1 MPRSPEFQK
10 KLDQALDVSKKLY
23 RLVAAR
29 NEMKPARPSTPTR
42 QAVKPWASVTPAD
55 KLPEVLWK
63 DVPKGSRIV
72 SIELPPI
79 KK

>member
-10 KLDQALDVSKKLY
+10 KLDRALDVSKKLY

-29 NEMKPARPSTPTR
+29 NEIKPKPS
-42 QAVKPWASVTPAD
+42 TPAD

-63 DVPKGSRIV
+63 DVPKGSRIE